1 MLNTKG
7 TLNSIAMKKI
17 APEST
22 DTVDASFEKDGD
34 VYYLTN
40 DVKGEIG
47 TTYILEL
54 TYETPLTS
62 SDQLA
67 SIQPF
72 IFRAEEDN
80 KNWEVHIPMEAPTS
94 KMNFNYFGKYDDCSN
109 PDAGLYFVRSGDYPF
124 AFYLKG
130 ADISVF
136 EETILKLDNESKP
149 IDVLFPYFIEW
160 STSGGTKHQD
170 WYLKLEE

>member
-1 MLNTKG
+1 
-7 TLNSIAMKKI
+7 
-17 APEST
+17 
-22 DTVDASFEKDGD
+22 
-34 VYYLTN
+34 
-40 DVKGEIG
+40 
-47 TTYILEL
+47 
-54 TYETPLTS
+54 
-62 SDQLA
+62 
-67 SIQPF
+67 
-72 IFRAEEDN
+72 
-80 KNWEVHIPMEAPTS
+80 MEAPTS